1 MLGMDDIRITPETL
15 LSACEVDEF
24 KGLWNALDKHTTGLN
39 LLGDVAG
46 HGSNFKQVLGPLK
59 DQAITVDI
67 IRILHGLQTGGRGV
81 SPYKSETKPLEI
93 MNGAGVAGEIETAAP
108 EQVEK
113 LLTKLV
119 TWLNK
124 TMEEGEQHPL
134 ISIAAFT
141 AVFLQISPFDEGN
154 MKTAR
159 FLVLLLMLKSG
170 YSYAPYLPL
179 DKIMSDEGGP
189 IFRALRHNQE
199 SLEQGKPDWSMWL
212 RCFFIVLRKQ
222 KEALEKR
229 INEKE
234 KALTHLPTLSGRI
247 MKLFE
252 DNQRMQ
258 IHQII
263 KLTKGRRSTVK
274 LRLGELVDGGYLK
287 RYGQARS
294 TWYSLA

>member
-1 MLGMDDIRITPETL
+1 MLGMDAIRITPETL

-46 HGSNFKQVLGPLK
+46 HGNNFKQVLGPLK

-67 IRILHGLQTGGRGV
+67 IRILHGLQTGTRGI
-81 SPYKSETKPLEI
+81 SPYKTETKPLEI
-93 MNGAGVAGEIETAAP
+93 MNGAGVAGQIETAVP

-113 LLTKLV
+113 LLNKLV

-154 MKTAR
+154 LKTAR

-170 YSYAPYLPL
+170 YTYAPYLPL
-179 DKIMSDEGGP
+179 DKIMADEGGTV
-189 IFRALRHNQE
+189 FRALRHNQE
-199 SLEQGKPDWSMWL
+199 SLENGTPDWSMWL

-222 KEALEKR
+222 KETLEQR

-252 DNQRMQ
+252 ENQRMQ

-263 KLTKGRRSTVK
+263 KLTRGRRSTVK
-274 LRLGELVDGGYLK
+274 LRLGELVEGGYLK